1 MEKKQVV
8 IMLILIMAMAITACR
23 KENDAVESATV
34 GSVMDIENIM
44 EEIQTEDVEEEP
56 NNSET
61 EVSAESEKVNTQ
73 SEGAIKSEANTN
85 AQVNQ
90 QLAETVGEPS
100 EEQQADEQP
109 MEQPVEQAEQQVQ
122 EQIEPSIPTATL
134 NGHIDSV
141 GNEEFVIRKSDVVN
155 SDVIVSSGEDAET
168 VSVIYKDSTE
178 FVLCSTSD
186 GGITADYNS
195 ASSSDLCNDSM
206 VEIQGFYEENYFV
219 AKKVTI
225 YNFQ

>member
-1 MEKKQVV
+1 MKKKQVV
-8 IMLILIMAMAITACR
+8 IMLILIMAMAITACG

-44 EEIQTEDVEEEP
+44 EEIQTEDVEEET
-56 NNSET
+56 NHSET

-73 SEGAIKSEANTN
+73 SEEAIKSEANTN

-90 QLAETVGEPS
+90 QLAETVGESS
-100 EEQQADEQP
+100 EEQQADEQS
-109 MEQPVEQAEQQVQ
+109 MEQPIEQAEQ
-122 EQIEPSIPTATL
+122 IESSIPTATL

-141 GNEEFVIRKSDVVN
+141 GTGEFVIRKSNVVN

-168 VSVIYKDSTE
+168 ISVLYKDSTE

-186 GGITADYNS
+186 GGITVDYNS
-195 ASSSDLCNDSM
+195 ASSSDLRSDSM

>member
-1 MEKKQVV
+1 MKKKKMV
-8 IMLILIMAMAITACR
+8 IMLILIMAMAVTACG
-23 KENDAVESATV
+23 KENDAAESATV
-34 GSVMDIENIM
+34 ASVMDIENIM
-44 EEIQTEDVEEEP
+44 EEIPTEDVVEEP

-109 MEQPVEQAEQQVQ
+109 MEQPVEQA

>member
-1 MEKKQVV
+1 MKKKQMV
-8 IMLILIMAMAITACR
+8 IMLILIMAVAMAVTACG

-34 GSVMDIENIM
+34 GSVMDIKNIM
-44 EEIQTEDVEEEP
+44 EEIPTEDVEEEP

-85 AQVNQ
+85 ARVNQ
-90 QLAETVGEPS
+90 QLAENVTEPS
-100 EEQQADEQP
+100 EEQP
-109 MEQPVEQAEQQVQ
+109 ITQAEQQVQ
-122 EQIEPSIPTATL
+122 EQIKPSISTATL

-141 GNEEFVIRKSDVVN
+141 GNGEFVIRKSDVVN

-186 GGITADYNS
+186 GGITADYNL

>member
-1 MEKKQVV
+1 MKKKQMV
-8 IMLILIMAMAITACR
+8 IMLILSMAMAMAVTACG
-23 KENDAVESATV
+23 KEKDAAESATV

-44 EEIQTEDVEEEP
+44 EEIPTEDVEEM

-61 EVSAESEKVNTQ
+61 EVLAESEEVNTQ
-73 SEGAIKSEANTN
+73 SEEAIKSEANTN

-90 QLAETVGEPS
+90 QLAETVGEPF

-109 MEQPVEQAEQQVQ
+109 MEQPIEQAEQ
-122 EQIEPSIPTATL
+122 IESSIPTATL

-141 GNEEFVIRKSDVVN
+141 GNGEFVIRKSNVVN

-168 VSVIYKDSTE
+168 VSVLYKDSTE

-186 GGITADYNS
+186 GGITVDYNS
-195 ASSSDLCNDSM
+195 ASSSDLCSDSM

>member
-1 MEKKQVV
+1 
-8 IMLILIMAMAITACR
+8 
-23 KENDAVESATV
+23 
-34 GSVMDIENIM
+34 M
-44 EEIQTEDVEEEP
+44 EEIPTEDVEEET

-90 QLAETVGEPS
+90 QLAENVTEPS
-100 EEQQADEQP
+100 EEQP
-109 MEQPVEQAEQQVQ
+109 IKQAEQQVQ
-122 EQIEPSIPTATL
+122 EQIKPSISTATL

-141 GNEEFVIRKSDVVN
+141 GNGEFVIRKSDVVN

-186 GGITADYNS
+186 GGITADYNL

-206 VEIQGFYEENYFV
+206 VEIQGFYEGNYFV

>member
-1 MEKKQVV
+1 MKKKQMG
-8 IMLILIMAMAITACR
+8 IMLILIMAMAVTACG
-23 KENDAVESATV
+23 KENDAAESATV

-44 EEIQTEDVEEEP
+44 EEIPTEDVEEEP

-61 EVSAESEKVNTQ
+61 EVSAEADKVNTQ
-73 SEGAIKSEANTN
+73 SEEAN

-141 GNEEFVIRKSDVVN
+141 GNGEFVIRKSDVVN

>member
-1 MEKKQVV
+1 MKKKKMV
-8 IMLILIMAMAITACR
+8 IMLILIMAMAVTACG
-23 KENDAVESATV
+23 KENDASVADSAA
-34 GSVMDIENIM
+34 SFSFQHIENIM
-44 EEIQTEDVEEEP
+44 EEIPTEDVVEEP

-109 MEQPVEQAEQQVQ
+109 MEQPVEQA